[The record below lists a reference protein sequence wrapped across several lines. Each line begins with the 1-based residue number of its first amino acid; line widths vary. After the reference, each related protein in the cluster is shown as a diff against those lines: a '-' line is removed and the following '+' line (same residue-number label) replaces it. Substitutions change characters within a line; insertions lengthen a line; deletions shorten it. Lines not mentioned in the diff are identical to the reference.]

1 MQKAALLGP
10 QDMSFDMS
18 QCLGNNSAGGQE
30 YMNGEQKK
38 EAESTIRQEKLFWSA
53 TMKPIFF

>member
-18 QCLGNNSAGGQE
+18 QSGDNNSAGGQE
-30 YMNGEQKK
+30 CMNGDQKK
-38 EAESTIRQEKLFWSA
+38 KAESTIWQEKLFWSA